1 MCLGLKITKVYCRYE
16 GSKRAMEIHGEL
28 TSYPTMD
35 FNIPFMVKGFEGDI
49 VDFANH
55 IIELPIQ
62 EVEEDKKKRNEQN
75 KIPLG

>member
-1 MCLGLKITKVYCRYE
+1 
-16 GSKRAMEIHGEL
+16 MEIHGKL
-28 TSYPTMD
+28 TTYPTMD

-62 EVEEDKKKRNEQN
+62 EVEEDKKK
-75 KIPLG
+75 IC